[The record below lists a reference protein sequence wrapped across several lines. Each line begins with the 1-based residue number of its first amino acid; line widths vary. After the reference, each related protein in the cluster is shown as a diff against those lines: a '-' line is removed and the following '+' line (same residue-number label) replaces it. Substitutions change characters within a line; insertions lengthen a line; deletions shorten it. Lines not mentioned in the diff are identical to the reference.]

1 MKNFSLDSV
10 LLFVL
15 VIPFIMNFRISPSET
30 PYWLFG
36 LIFVSLLIYI
46 ILDLLKISEKFYFNL
61 KQILFWIITI
71 QVIGSAFIS
80 AIIVRHQTAPVY
92 NVHDIVIQQEVAI
105 RYLIHG
111 KNPYSTTYFGTPLE
125 EWHYSDKE
133 TNPALYHFVMQPF
146 YLLFAIPFYFIS
158 TRTIGYFD
166 GRMPLLF
173 LILALLILAS
183 TLIRDKKRRL
193 EFLILLAFNPAM
205 LSYNLEGRS
214 DLFMFPFLFAAL
226 YFLYRKKYLI
236 AGIPMAL
243 AFAVKQSVWPIFPFY
258 FAYIYF
264 KTRSLTKTIK
274 LIAPFFLTF
283 LTIVLPF
290 FLWNTKAFM
299 DSTIYYLS
307 GKTEHSYPISGY
319 GFGKLL
325 NQLGF
330 IKDVHKYY
338 PFEIWQLLIGLPL
351 MIILLVFL
359 KKQPN
364 IKRLIIVYGIFLFVY
379 WYFSRYFNN
388 SHLAYLSVIFL
399 TSYYWPEETENQKN
413 YKK

>member
-10 LLFVL
+10 LLFIL
-15 VIPFIMNFRISPSET
+15 VIPFIMTFRISPGDT

-36 LIFVSLLIYI
+36 LIFLSLLVYG
-46 ILDLLKISEKFYFNL
+46 ILDILNISEKLYFKL
-61 KQILFWIITI
+61 KQGILWLVIL

-80 AIIVRHQTAPVY
+80 AIIVRHQTAPIY
-92 NVHDIVIQQEVAI
+92 NVHDIIIQQEVAI

-125 EWHYSDKE
+125 KWHYSDKE

-146 YLLFAIPFYFIS
+146 YLLFALPFYFIS

-173 LILALLILAS
+173 LFSLLLVFASILIK
-183 TLIRDKKRRL
+183 DKRKRL
-193 EFLILLAFNPAM
+193 EFLILLAFNPAT

-214 DLFMFPFLFAAL
+214 DLFLLPFLFVAL
-226 YFLYRKKYLI
+226 YFLHRKKYLI
-236 AGIPMAL
+236 SGIPMAL

-258 FAYIYF
+258 FAYLYF
-264 KTRSLTKTIK
+264 KTKSIVKTIK
-274 LIAPFFLTF
+274 LVVPFLITF
-283 LTIVLPF
+283 LIITLPF
-290 FLWNTKAFM
+290 FFWNMKAFM

-319 GFGKLL
+319 GLGKML
-325 NQLGF
+325 NQFGV
-330 IKDVHKYY
+330 IKDVNKYY
-338 PFEIWQLLIGLPL
+338 PFEIWQIIVGVPV
-351 MIILLVFL
+351 MIILLIFL
-359 KKQPN
+359 KRHTC
-364 IKRLIIVYGIFLFVY
+364 IKRFIIVYGIFLFIY
-379 WYFSRYFNN
+379 WYLSRYFNN
-388 SHLAYLSVIFL
+388 SHLGYLSVIFL
-399 TSYYWPEETENQKN
+399 TSYYWPEETEDQKN